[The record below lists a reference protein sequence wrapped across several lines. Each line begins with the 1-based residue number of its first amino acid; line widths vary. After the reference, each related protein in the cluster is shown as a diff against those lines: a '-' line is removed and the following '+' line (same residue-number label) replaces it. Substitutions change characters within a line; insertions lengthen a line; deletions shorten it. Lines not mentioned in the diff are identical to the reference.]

1 MHRFA
6 TALLSALLATAAVLG
21 VTGSA
26 FADEGP
32 HILPG
37 APGDI
42 SLGKGK

>member
-6 TALLSALLATAAVLG
+6 TALISAILATAALIG

-32 HILPG
+32 RVLPG

-42 SLGKGK
+42 SLGK